1 MGLSKKIRKNLLYKT
16 KERSR
21 TDSISFLKKMND
33 SVFEGKY
40 FPTFESIS
48 FCRFYTS
55 PTWGILTQSKEGKEK
70 KRSEEMQPQRSTQI
84 SPNPLLA
91 LQNLCEN
98 GKEEQPIVMLNL
110 LRFSPLAK
118 YGTAKGLQPPK
129 GVTTGREAFQHYSKL
144 MSPLLQRIGAAL
156 VFAAPAKLTMIASRM
171 MAPFGPNPV
180 GFDPSGAIR

>member
-1 MGLSKKIRKNLLYKT
+1 
-16 KERSR
+16 
-21 TDSISFLKKMND
+21 
-33 SVFEGKY
+33 
-40 FPTFESIS
+40 
-48 FCRFYTS
+48 
-55 PTWGILTQSKEGKEK
+55 
-70 KRSEEMQPQRSTQI
+70 MQPQRSTQI
-84 SPNPLLA
+84 SPNTLLA

-156 VFAAPAKLTMIASRM
+156 VFAAPAQLTMIAPDGEGWDQCLMVRYPSAKIFLEMIRSDEYRKHMLPHRLAALHDSRLILLQENQLK
-171 MAPFGPNPV
+171 AV
-180 GFDPSGAIR
+180 KAKL